1 MNTKSRTRN
10 SFRNMIIT
18 ACCQFTLLIFSF
30 VTRTVFIDTL
40 GTDYLGINGLYYNI
54 LNVLS
59 MADLGIGAAITYA
72 LYKPIARGD
81 EREVSALISYYKKIY
96 HYIALSIAVVGL
108 CIVPFLNVLV
118 KTEQP
123 IDQFHLIAYY
133 LLFLA
138 NSVTSYLYSYKST
151 MLLADQNSHI
161 VRISHTSFSIVA
173 NIGELLILKYT
184 GSYIAYLLIQLFCT
198 FLNNLTITF
207 IVDKKYSFLKKYHDK
222 LSKEKRTNIFSNV
235 KCMLFYKIGGVFVN
249 NTDNILISAIIS
261 TTVAGIYSNYTL
273 IVNAILQFI
282 DYLLNSITG
291 SIGNLNA
298 SGDRKNSEKIFNS
311 LTLFNFWL
319 FGFCSAMLF
328 ALVDDFIRLWLHKE
342 EFILGTVMLIATVGN
357 IFFTGIMRS
366 MAAFRETTGIF
377 RQTRYILT
385 FTAVLNIIL
394 SIIMGKAL
402 GLSGI
407 IFATI
412 ISKALTCF
420 WYEPYML
427 YKHFFGT
434 SCLKYFARQFLFI
447 FIEAVVCAAIYF
459 TKPLLPSLSYTT
471 FILEAIIAA
480 AIFNAVFLI
489 VFGPTKEFRFMLGKM
504 KNLLFK
510 KK

>member
-10 SFRNMIIT
+10 SFRNMAIT

-30 VTRTVFIDTL
+30 VTRTVFIDSL
-40 GTDYLGINGLYYNI
+40 GTDYLGINGLYSNI
-54 LNVLS
+54 LSVLS
-59 MADLGIGAAITYA
+59 MADLGIGSAIAYA

-81 EREVSALISYYKKIY
+81 EREISTLMNYYKKIY
-96 HYIALSIAVVGL
+96 RYIALGVAAVGL

-118 KTEQP
+118 KTEQQ
-123 IDQFHLIAYY
+123 IDRFHLITYY

-138 NSVTSYLYSYKST
+138 NSVTSYLLAYKST

-161 VRISHTSFSIVA
+161 VRISHTFFSIAA

-184 GSYIAYLLIQLFCT
+184 GSYIAYLLIQLSCT
-198 FLNNLTITF
+198 LLNNLIIAF
-207 IVDKKYSFLKKYHDK
+207 IVDKKYSFIKKYHDK
-222 LSKEKRTNIFSNV
+222 LSKEKRTNIFTNV
-235 KCMLFYKIGGVFVN
+235 KCMFFYKIGGVIVN

-261 TTVAGIYSNYTL
+261 TTIAGIYSNYTL
-273 IVNAILQFI
+273 ILNPVIQI
-282 DYLLNSITG
+282 VEYLLNTKTR

-298 SGDRKNSEKIFNS
+298 SGDKKNSEKIFNS
-311 LTLFNFWL
+311 LTVFNFWL

-328 ALVDDFIRLWLHKE
+328 ALIDDFIRLWLHKE
-342 EFILGTVMLIATVGN
+342 SFILGTAMLIATVGN

-377 RQTRYILT
+377 RQTRYIFA
-385 FTAVLNIIL
+385 FTSVLNIIL
-394 SIIMGKAL
+394 SIIMGKTL

-434 SCLKYFARQFLFI
+434 SCLKYFVRQFLFI
-447 FIEAVVCAAIYF
+447 FIEAAVCAAIYF
-459 TKPLLPSLSYTT
+459 IKPLLPSLGYTT
-471 FILEAIIAA
+471 FILEAVIAA
-480 AIFNAVFLI
+480 AIFNAVFLV
-489 VFGPTKEFRFMLGKM
+489 VFGPTKEFRFLLGKL
-504 KNLLFK
+504 KFLPFK